1 MCPGF
6 TADSHPA
13 AGGTVACADRVV
25 YIDLLTTKR
34 KPGGIKCG
42 ENSGKLRIFS
52 RSKVS
57 PLNSIDKKL
66 LKYIFAMVK
75 RVE

>member
-1 MCPGF
+1 MLCTVMHVYEFRKKGF

-34 KPGGIKCG
+34 KPGGSRSG
-42 ENSGKLRIFS
+42 ENADEKCAGH
-52 RSKVS
+52 
-57 PLNSIDKKL
+57 ID
-66 LKYIFAMVK
+66 
-75 RVE
+75 